1 MINRPSNKPDFKNNE
16 FMDYEDTINKV
27 LQIQKILT
35 LNQSLDKQIDK
46 KGINY
51 MLEYIKILNLL
62 DYDDK
67 RITDEMIK
75 KKIDNLYYKIFKNRR
90 Y

>member
-16 FMDYEDTINKV
+16 FMDYEDTINKA